1 MVFKPDEV
9 RIKRAAAGR
18 QILTRQSKKREKK
31 KNGKSGEK
39 GFQQQPKLASIQSII
54 NQVLSNN
61 CNLEKDICPN

>member
-18 QILTRQSKKREKK
+18 QILTKQEKGKEEKWQKWRKR
-31 KNGKSGEK
+31 
-39 GFQQQPKLASIQSII
+39 GFQQQPKLASIQTII